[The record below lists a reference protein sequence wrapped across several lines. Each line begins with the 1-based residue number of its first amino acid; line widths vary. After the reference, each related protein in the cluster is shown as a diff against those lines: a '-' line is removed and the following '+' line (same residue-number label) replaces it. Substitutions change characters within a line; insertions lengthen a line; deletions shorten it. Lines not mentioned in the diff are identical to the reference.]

1 MKNII
6 NSMTGFGSSEAEV
19 SSIGRISVELRCTNH
34 KFSESVFHLP
44 EGLLSLEDKLK
55 KEIEERIK
63 RGRIYCAINI
73 KGQLAQGIFVNRKLL
88 KNYLHELN
96 SVKKKFKI
104 NGGLTLDALIRLPGI
119 LSLKEDKPIGVHIW
133 ERLKPVF
140 LQALTSLLIAR
151 QKEGRALAGL
161 LNKRSARLKKD
172 LVFIKRR
179 FVVAVKNRL
188 KKIQAEEERLA
199 FLKGADVAEETDRLY
214 FHINNF
220 QHKIAQGGTVGKEL
234 DFITQEMQREANTLA
249 AKSFDLIISGRAVGM
264 KSQIEKIRE
273 QVQNIE

>member
-6 NSMTGFGSSEAEV
+6 NSMTGFGCQETEIDSV
-19 SSIGRISVELRCTNH
+19 GRISVELRCTNH
-34 KFSESVFHLP
+34 KFLETVFHLS

-55 KEIEERIK
+55 KEIEGKIK

-96 SVKKKFKI
+96 SVKKEFKI
-104 NGGLTLDALIRLPGI
+104 NDGLGLDSLIRLPGI
-119 LSLKEDKPIGVHIW
+119 LSLKEDKPVGAHIW
-133 ERLKPVF
+133 EKLRPVF
-140 LQALTSLLIAR
+140 LQALMSLLVAR
-151 QKEGRALAGL
+151 QKEGKALAGL
-161 LNKRSARLKKD
+161 LNKRSVRLKKD

-179 FVVAVKNRL
+179 FVVAVKNKL
-188 KKIQAEEERLA
+188 KKIQAEDERLA
-199 FLKGADVAEETDRLY
+199 FLKGADVAEETDRLH

-220 QHKIAQGGTVGKEL
+220 QHKIAQGGAVGKEL
-234 DFITQEMQREANTLA
+234 DFITQEMQREANTLS
-249 AKSFDLIISGRAVGM
+249 AKSFDLIISGRAVEM